1 MAQACNQIVIY
12 FALFTHM
19 TVSSYQWCFSKHLC
33 QVTNCMHADTTLHN
47 FADFPEWAEVMTT
60 WGDKMLAAVHTVA
73 QMSAVGFGL
82 PAGAF
87 TERMAHGPHLL
98 APTGDS
104 SS

>member
-1 MAQACNQIVIY
+1 
-12 FALFTHM
+12 
-19 TVSSYQWCFSKHLC
+19 
-33 QVTNCMHADTTLHN
+33 MHADTTLRT

-82 PAGAF
+82 PASAF

-98 APTGDS
+98 APTGDPLS
-104 SS
+104 RLIVGSGDLWLFSIPKSLS

>member
-1 MAQACNQIVIY
+1 MHLIRLQSTAFYSHIRSCQAVQG
-12 FALFTHM
+12 
-19 TVSSYQWCFSKHLC
+19 VSAKKTC
-33 QVTNCMHADTTLHN
+33 QVIHRMHADTTLHTS
-47 FADFPEWAEVMTT
+47 ADFPEWAEVMTT

-98 APTGDS
+98 APTGES
-104 SS
+104 LP

>member
-1 MAQACNQIVIY
+1 MQSDCD
-12 FALFTHM
+12 ALP
-19 TVSSYQWCFSKHLC
+19 SSHTYNRVKLSKVLQHKKTC
-33 QVTNCMHADTTLHN
+33 QVINCVHADTMLRL
-47 FADFPEWAEVMTT
+47 FADFPEWAEVMTA

-73 QMSAVGFGL
+73 QMSAIGFDL

-104 SS
+104 LC